1 MVQPYLR
8 ENGVDDQAWQDRIM
22 AIPAAIRY
30 SRIRV
35 DATGGLI
42 RHGGEHGYKGGVC
55 LASLILA
62 AAGWSATRLFFTPPL
77 QHLRRPA
84 AIGRDGSGLTTS
96 RPAGMPGIGIPS
108 LGFLGYARGRR
119 GREP

>member
-1 MVQPYLR
+1 
-8 ENGVDDQAWQDRIM
+8 M
-22 AIPAAIRY
+22 AIPAAIRH

-62 AAGWSATRLFFTPPL
+62 AAGWSATRHFFRPRCVLAAKLFVPGQAGLAARARIEGAADRRRHEPAPFPAHPASAAWLPL
-77 QHLRRPA
+77 GQGELA
-84 AIGRDGSGLTTS
+84 
-96 RPAGMPGIGIPS
+96 
-108 LGFLGYARGRR
+108 RR
-119 GREP
+119 GL